1 MFVTYQGASVY
12 VFLSPLATAK
22 RQPVLNRLSVGCFT
36 FVLTKATNPIV
47 AENQKRNVMKSQYSA
62 MRFGVL
68 SGGAASIK
76 KEIFHVIPKAEKRPP
91 VFREHPVYDAKY
103 CKKYEATMTGVFFF
117 LVPIMFIVF
126 CFLNFVQYE
135 GYHEFLMILSVG
147 ALVLR
152 VIATIWVAQLSKEQ
166 NRNSTKWIAFSFF
179 LPGSALIVIGQK
191 RKIFDPSEWRQF
203 LYIPKRSMAVSSA
216 RFAPQQKLQLAS

>member
-1 MFVTYQGASVY
+1 
-12 VFLSPLATAK
+12 
-22 RQPVLNRLSVGCFT
+22 
-36 FVLTKATNPIV
+36 
-47 AENQKRNVMKSQYSA
+47 
-62 MRFGVL
+62 
-68 SGGAASIK
+68 
-76 KEIFHVIPKAEKRPP
+76 
-91 VFREHPVYDAKY
+91 
-103 CKKYEATMTGVFFF
+103 MTGIFFF

-135 GYHEFLMILSVG
+135 GYHEFLMIMSVG

-152 VIATIWVAQLSKEQ
+152 VIAPIWVAQLSKEQ
-166 NRNSTKWIAFSFF
+166 NRNSTKWIAFSFL
-179 LPGSALIVIGQK
+179 LPGSALIIIGQK